1 MWYNFEEMD
10 KKYLFKRNN
19 VWWVKLAVPVY
30 LRDKLGFDLR
40 KSTRE
45 KDLEKALLV
54 RDEIISEFK
63 SKFSEDL
70 DQNSHLN
77 EDFSNQTT
85 YFDYASTTPVDDR
98 VVEKMKDCLSFEG
111 AFGNSG
117 SRSHVYGW
125 KAEEIVEEARLNVA
139 NLLNC
144 DPREIIWT
152 SGATESDNL
161 AIKGAAY
168 FYKSKGRHIITSKIE
183 HKAVLD
189 VCRQLEKENF
199 EVTYLDPDENGVI
212 SPQSVKD
219 AIREDTVLVSLMQ
232 INNEIGVFNDIEQIG
247 QITRENGTIFHV
259 DAAQSAG
266 KIPIDLSKLNVDL
279 MSFSAHKI
287 YGPKGI
293 GALYIRRKP
302 RVRLQ
307 PLFHGGGQE
316 RGIRAGTLPTHQ
328 IVGMG
333 EAFRIAEEQMEIDH
347 KRLTNFRSILWNGLK
362 DMEEVYINGSIENGF
377 PGIFNMSFNF
387 VEGESL
393 IMALKNIAVS
403 SGSACT
409 SASLEPSYVLRA
421 LGRPD
426 ELAHSSIRFS
436 FGRFTK
442 KEEVERTVDLVKNSV
457 SQLREISPLWEMY
470 QDGIDLDK
478 IEWA

>member
-1 MWYNFEEMD
+1 MNTY
-10 KKYLFKRNN
+10 
-19 VWWVKLAVPVY
+19 
-30 LRDKLGFDLR
+30 
-40 KSTRE
+40 
-45 KDLEKALLV
+45 
-54 RDEIISEFK
+54 
-63 SKFSEDL
+63 
-70 DQNSHLN
+70 
-77 EDFSNQTT
+77 
-85 YFDYASTTPVDDR
+85 YFDYASTTPVDSL
-98 VVEKMKDCLSFEG
+98 VVDKMKACLSVDG

-117 SRSHVYGW
+117 SRSHVFGW
-125 KAEEIVEEARLNVA
+125 KAEELVEEARVNVA
-139 NLLNC
+139 NLINC

-168 FYKSKGRHIITSKIE
+168 FYSDKGKHIITSKIE

-189 VCRQLEKENF
+189 VCRQLESESY
-199 EVTYLDPDENGVI
+199 EVTYLEPNNDGIITPE
-212 SPQSVKD
+212 SVE
-219 AIREDTVLVSLMQ
+219 AALREDTVLVSLMH
-232 INNEIGVFNDIEQIG
+232 INNEIGVINDIEAIG
-247 QITRENGTIFHV
+247 KIVKQNGSIFHV

-266 KIPIDLSKLNVDL
+266 KIPIDIENLEVDL

-333 EAFRIAEEQMEIDH
+333 EAFKLAKEKMSEDFKNLSKYRD
-347 KRLTNFRSILWNGLK
+347 ILWNGLK
-362 DMEEVYINGSIENGF
+362 DMEEVYINGAIDNTF

-421 LGRPD
+421 LGRKD

-442 KEEVERTVDLVKNSV
+442 EQEVKETVELVKDSV
-457 SQLREISPLWEMY
+457 NKLREISPLWEMY
-470 QDGIDLDK
+470 QDGVDLDK

>member
-1 MWYNFEEMD
+1 MD

-19 VWWVKLAVPVY
+19 VWWVKLAVPFH
-30 LRDKLGFDLR
+30 LKKKLGFDLR
-40 KSTRE
+40 KSTGE
-45 KDLEKALLV
+45 KDLEKALLA
-54 RDEIISEFK
+54 RDGIISELK
-63 SKFSEDL
+63 SKFVLHSEET
-70 DQNSHLN
+70 QPN
-77 EDFSNQTT
+77 EVSFNEKTT
-85 YFDYASTTPVDDR
+85 YFDYASTTPVDER
-98 VVEKMKDCLSFEG
+98 VIEKMKDCLSFEG
-111 AFGNSG
+111 VFGNSG

-125 KAEEIVEEARLNVA
+125 KAEELVEEARVNVSE
-139 NLLNC
+139 LLNC

-161 AIKGAAY
+161 AIKGAAN
-168 FYKSKGRHIITSKIE
+168 FYQSKGKHVITSKIE

-199 EVTYLDPDENGVI
+199 EITYLDPDENGVI
-212 SPQSVKD
+212 PPDAVKK
-219 AIREDTVLVSLMQ
+219 AIREDTVLVSLMH
-232 INNEIGVFNDIEQIG
+232 INNEIGVINDIEEIG
-247 QITRENGTIFHV
+247 NITRENNVIFHV

-266 KIPIDLSKLNVDL
+266 KIPIDLSSLNVDF

-293 GALYIRRKP
+293 GALYIRRRP
-302 RVRLQ
+302 RIRLQ

-333 EAFRIAEEQMEIDH
+333 EAFRIANEQMEIDH
-347 KRLTNFRSILWNGLK
+347 QRLLNFRSTLWNGLK
-362 DMEEVYINGSIENGF
+362 DMEEIYVNGAISNSF
-377 PGIFNMSFNF
+377 PGIFNLSFNF

-442 KEEVERTVDLVKNSV
+442 KEDVENTVNLVKNSV

>member
-1 MWYNFEEMD
+1 MWYNFKEMD

-98 VVEKMKDCLSFEG
+98 VVEKMKDCMSFEG

-168 FYKSKGRHIITSKIE
+168 FYKSKGRHIVTSKIE